1 MAELGGG
8 WCSALGR
15 LLPLPVATVE
25 TVAMRWVCRLTAGAV
40 LAATE
45 VVVMVVVAVAQVAVM
60 EWLEVPLKAA
70 DVAGVEE
77 ATGGPP

>member
-25 TVAMRWVCRLTAGAV
+25 TVAMRWVCRLTAGTV
-40 LAATE
+40 LAGTA
-45 VVVMVVVAVAQVAVM
+45 VAVVVAVAQVEVM
-60 EWLEVPLKAA
+60 GRLEVPLKAT